1 MREAVHVFPGRYTW
15 EISVLSVQFRCEPKT
30 ALKNSLQKKKQP
42 ITALVQCH
50 FPHLLLTKVVPGL
63 AKFQGLEKLPSF
75 MGTGKVTLY
84 RICKTRAVVPLPLE
98 TIIFHLN
105 MFFFKSLSILK
116 RE

>member
-1 MREAVHVFPGRYTW
+1 MHVFLGRYTW
-15 EISVLSVQFRCEPKT
+15 DISVLSVQFCCEHKT
-30 ALKNSLQKKKQP
+30 ALKNSLHKKKKKKP

-63 AKFQGLEKLPSF
+63 AKFQGLEKLPF
-75 MGTGKVTLY
+75 LMGTGKVTLY
-84 RICKTRAVVPLPLE
+84 RIRKTIAVVPLPLE

-105 MFFFKSLSILK
+105 IYIFKSLSILK